1 MDDIKAL
8 KEKVKDLKLL
18 FVDDEK
24 DVRDGSG
31 LFLKKF
37 FDDVTTCVNGEEG
50 YETFL
55 KEKDFD
61 VVITDIKMPKM
72 NGVEMAKKMRE
83 IDSNIYIVFLT
94 ASRSMAQIDPNL
106 GNLSLQKPL
115 SFEDMIQVL
124 KDLGAERCQD

>member
-31 LFLKKF
+31 IFLNKF
-37 FDDVTTCVNGEEG
+37 FDDVTICVNGEDG
-50 YETFL
+50 YDTFL

-72 NGVEMAKKMRE
+72 NGVEMAKKIRE
-83 IDSNIYIVFLT
+83 MDPNVYIVFLT
-94 ASRSMAQIDPNL
+94 ASRTMAQIDHNL

-115 SFEDMIQVL
+115 SFEDMVQVL
-124 KDLGAERCQD
+124 KELGSLKCQY